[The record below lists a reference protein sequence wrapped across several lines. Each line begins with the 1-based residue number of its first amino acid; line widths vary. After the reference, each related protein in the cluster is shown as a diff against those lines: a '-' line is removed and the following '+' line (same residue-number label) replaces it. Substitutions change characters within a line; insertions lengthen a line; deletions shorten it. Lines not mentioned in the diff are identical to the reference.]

1 MKTILIVDDEKNMRW
16 ALEKGL
22 RQAGYRTLSAP
33 DGPEG
38 LDLAASEAPDLVLL
52 DLKMPKMDG
61 LEALRLIKEQRPELP
76 IIIITAHG
84 SVATAIEAIKAGA
97 YDYISKPFD
106 LEEIQIVIKKAL
118 EVRALTEEVAKL
130 RSEVERKYSFQN
142 IIGKSSKMQA
152 VFDLVERV
160 AGTSAS
166 VLIYG
171 ESGTGKELVAKAIHY
186 LSPRRHRPYVQVNC
200 SALPETLLESELFGH
215 EKGAFTGAIARRQ
228 GRFELADTGTLFLDE
243 IGELSPPVQVK
254 LLRVLQDRTF
264 ERVGGMESIKVDVRI
279 IAATNRDLT
288 QAMVEGKFREDLYYR
303 LNVVPIQLPPLRERA
318 EDIPLLVEHFLKKFS
333 AGPDPAGARVKT
345 LAPEAARRLAE
356 YRWPGN
362 VRELENA
369 IERAVII
376 SRGDRITVEDLPR
389 ELQQTSAHPHRRAA
403 FKLPEGGVNLEDVE
417 RDLIRQALD
426 RTGGNQTQA
435 ARLLGITR
443 HTLLYRLDKYGL
455 KGN

>member
-1 MKTILIVDDEKNMRW
+1 MKTILVVDDEKNMRW

-22 RQAGYRTLSAP
+22 QQAGYRTISAP

-38 LDLAASEAPDLVLL
+38 LNLIDSDGPDLVLL

-61 LEALRLIKEQRPELP
+61 LEVLQLIREQRPELP
-76 IIIITAHG
+76 VIMITAHG

-97 YDYISKPFD
+97 YDYISKPFN
-106 LEEIQIVIKKAL
+106 LEEIQLVIDKAL

-130 RSEVERKYSFQN
+130 RSEVEKKYSFQN
-142 IIGKSSKMQA
+142 IIGKSPKMRA

-171 ESGTGKELVAKAIHY
+171 ESGTGKEMVAKAIHY

-228 GRFELADTGTLFLDE
+228 GRFELADTGTLLLDE
-243 IGELSPPVQVK
+243 IGELTPSVQVK

-264 ERVGGMESIKVDVRI
+264 ERVGGAETIKVDVRM

-288 QAMVEGKFREDLYYR
+288 QAMAEGRFREDLYYR
-303 LNVVPIQLPPLRERA
+303 LNVVPIHLPPLRERV
-318 EDIPLLVEHFLKKFS
+318 EDIPLLVDHFFKKFGQNGR
-333 AGPDPAGARVKT
+333 AKT
-345 LAPEAARRLAE
+345 LTPEAARRLAE

-362 VRELENA
+362 VRELENT

-389 ELQQTSAHPHRRAA
+389 ELRLPSVNSHRRVA
-403 FKLPEGGVNLEDVE
+403 FKLPEGGANLEEVE
-417 RDLIRQALD
+417 RDLIRQAIE

-443 HTLLYRLDKYGL
+443 HTLLYRLEKYGL
-455 KGN
+455 KGS